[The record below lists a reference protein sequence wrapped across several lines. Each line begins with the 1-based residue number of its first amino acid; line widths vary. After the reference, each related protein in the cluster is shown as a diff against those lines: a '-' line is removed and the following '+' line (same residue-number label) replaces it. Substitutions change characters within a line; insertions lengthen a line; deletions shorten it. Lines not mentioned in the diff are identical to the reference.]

1 MESASKSYGKYW
13 AAVSGDFV
21 IGLILMPWI
30 NREDP
35 RFAAFCDK
43 AKENL
48 GLLGEVITG
57 EIQEIEGVKVFVKR
71 LTHANRPQASTQP
84 RAPRLY
90 QLPPSLR

>member
-35 RFAAFCDK
+35 RFAAFRDK

-71 LTHANRPQASTQP
+71 LTHAHRPQASPKP